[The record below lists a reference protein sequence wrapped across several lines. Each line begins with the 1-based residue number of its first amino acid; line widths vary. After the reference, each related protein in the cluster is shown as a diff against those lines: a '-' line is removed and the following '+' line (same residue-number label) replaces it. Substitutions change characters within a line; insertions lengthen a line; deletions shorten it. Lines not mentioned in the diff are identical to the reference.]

1 MKKKRLFILAVFTLL
16 LCSLLLLSSCKG
28 DGQAEETTVVTY
40 TVTFDSNGG
49 SPVESKQVQAG
60 ELIPKPDDPVLE
72 GQMFDGWKQK
82 GGYDWD
88 FASGK
93 VEQDMTL
100 TASWISADAL
110 FSYRTVEG
118 KDEAI
123 ITALK
128 NKELAV
134 IRVPSVIGGMTVVG
148 IDAEVF
154 ADLSDEYTSEIVLPK
169 TLRAVAEGAFAE
181 SDGIWISFEEGAALT
196 EIGERAFRNCNG
208 LTKAPLGEGLQKIP
222 FEAFLGCSLTELR
235 LPSTLTVI
243 EENAFLGCAALKTV
257 MLYAAL
263 TQIQNMAFD
272 DCEQLRTVFFFGTE
286 AEADQLL
293 TEEIDATNG
302 TLLRATVYLYAE
314 TKPAAAGKYGYWYL
328 SSSGTAKIWQ

>member
-1 MKKKRLFILAVFTLL
+1 MKKKRLFILVALVLL
-16 LCSLLLLSSCKG
+16 LGACLLLSSCKG

-49 SPVESKQVQAG
+49 SPVEAKQVLAG
-60 ELIPKPDDPVLE
+60 ELVPKPDDPVLE
-72 GQMFDGWKQK
+72 GQMFDGWKN
-82 GGYDWD
+82 GEYDWN
-88 FASGK
+88 FASDT
-93 VEQDMTL
+93 VDQNVTL

-169 TLRAVAEGAFAE
+169 TLRTVAEGAFAE
-181 SDGIWISFEEGAALT
+181 SDGIRISFEEGAMLT

-208 LTKAPLGEGLQKIP
+208 LTRLPLGEGLQKVP
-222 FEAFLGCSLTELR
+222 FEAFLGCGLTELR

-243 EENAFLGCAALKTV
+243 EENAFSGCAALKTV

-272 DCEQLRTVFFFGTE
+272 ECDQLQAVFFFGTE
-286 AEADQLL
+286 ADADAFLNQ
-293 TEEIDATNG
+293 EIDATNG
-302 TLLRATVYLYAE
+302 VLLRATVYLYAE

-328 SSSGTAKIWQ
+328 ASNGTVKVWQ